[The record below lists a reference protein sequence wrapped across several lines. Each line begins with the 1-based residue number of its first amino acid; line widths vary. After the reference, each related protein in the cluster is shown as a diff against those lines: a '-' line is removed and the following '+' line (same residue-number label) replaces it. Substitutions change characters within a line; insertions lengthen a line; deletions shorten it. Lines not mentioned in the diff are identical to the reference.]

1 MQYLIQNLNR
11 QHWIAVVDKKTYHVI
26 TFFGLVAQVVC
37 CYYCNNISSMWTM
50 TFYRRQLATHLMET
64 NSTFLIY
71 GIYSLER
78 WNILLLGNQYLFWT
92 WNFNVK
98 VCLMFGYRHGFSN
111 ELLRIEE
118 KRNSK
123 YGNNFIPSFR
133 YRPEYCRVFQ
143 HYNKVLNALS

>member
-78 WNILLLGNQYLFWT
+78 WNIYYWEISNCSEFGISMLKYAW
-92 WNFNVK
+92 
-98 VCLMFGYRHGFSN
+98 CLAEKHGFSN